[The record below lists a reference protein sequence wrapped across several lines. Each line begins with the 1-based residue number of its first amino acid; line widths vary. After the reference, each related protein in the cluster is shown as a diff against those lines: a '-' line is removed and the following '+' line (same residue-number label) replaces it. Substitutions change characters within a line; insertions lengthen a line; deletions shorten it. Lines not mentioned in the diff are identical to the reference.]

1 MKAQNQANAIQIISE
16 ALLHNLGKQY
26 SGAAMM
32 QLT

>member
-16 ALLHNLGKQY
+16 ALLYNLRKQY